1 MKLWPFKGGA
11 PKNPRA
17 GEFDSLIWETNTLAK
32 VALMPI
38 VNRFPDYEPI
48 VDSNLMG
55 VWDCLMTI
63 AMTGVAAHAEGTLSD
78 PQTQHEIKRVLDK
91 EWQVGAELF
100 DDYYEYTEM
109 RTKETG
115 ASWSGV
121 SAMWV
126 ADNLR
131 LHSKANAALKRNA
144 SELDF
149 VNRLSAFMNISF
161 GSTEVGFSH
170 YFGVMALDVEK
181 DMGIDMGLGTQ
192 GTKKDSAKKIP
203 ILSHIFKSFAQ
214 ETVALIAAKQ

>member
-1 MKLWPFKGGA
+1 MGK
-11 PKNPRA
+11 
-17 GEFDSLIWETNTLAK
+17 NTLAK

-121 SAMWV
+121 SAIWF

-192 GTKKDSAKKIP
+192 GTKKDS
-203 ILSHIFKSFAQ
+203 
-214 ETVALIAAKQ
+214 